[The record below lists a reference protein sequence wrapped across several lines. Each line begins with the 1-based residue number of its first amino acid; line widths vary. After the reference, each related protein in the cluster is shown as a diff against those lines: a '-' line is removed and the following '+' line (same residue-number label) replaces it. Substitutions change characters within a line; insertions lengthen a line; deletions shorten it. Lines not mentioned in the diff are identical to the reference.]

1 MTMPPG
7 FLGTRADLL
16 LDLVM
21 ISLVLVVPVL
31 FWSWRNA
38 RRGAYSVHKAVQLS
52 VFVVLGIAVL
62 AFELHM
68 RDLGGIFEATRE
80 SAYAGT
86 ALLNGWI
93 YVHTAFAVL
102 MALVWIVAVIG
113 ALKFFPKPPR
123 PVKGS
128 AVHRWLG
135 RFGMLLALGA
145 GLTAI
150 PLYIYGFAY

>member
-21 ISLVLVVPVL
+21 ISLVLVVPILVY
-31 FWSWRNA
+31 SWRTV
-38 RRGAYSVHKAVQLS
+38 RGGGYGIHKTVQLS
-52 VFVVLGIAVL
+52 VFVVLGLAVL

-68 RDLGGIFEATRE
+68 RELGGIFKATKD

-86 ALLNGWI
+86 AVLNGWI

-102 MALVWIVAVIG
+102 MALVWIIVAIG

-123 PVKGS
+123 PIKGS
-128 AVHRWLG
+128 AVHRWMG
-135 RFGMLLALGA
+135 RLGMLLALGA